1 MKLLPRRSLLECALH
16 FHFRQ
21 FDAVVRGSISNS
33 LESAMSFTF
42 VTRQVMGD
50 RVLILQLGR
59 VSASSLFHLLHLV
72 VYFFSISFFF
82 LLFLFCLPSPL
93 PQHRIIGLNNMK
105 HEIDINIRN
114 WTAAKQHSLHPPLSK
129 ADHYLSMT
137 GVWFHSPHHF
147 TNHESG
153 WITHWIEACVEKRL
167 TELNALPEMFLR
179 GLRKYQPGRLH
190 RACPVFMASIRTT
203 VAVCIEAVN
212 ACNVWS
218 KQPKQGRE

>member
-1 MKLLPRRSLLECALH
+1 MRPAFPFPSVWCGGTRKHLEFTRVCHVVHVCYAASNGRSGSYSATRSG
-16 FHFRQ
+16 FRIK
-21 FDAVVRGSISNS
+21 FVS
-33 LESAMSFTF
+33 SFTF
-42 VTRQVMGD
+42 GC
-50 RVLILQLGR
+50 
-59 VSASSLFHLLHLV
+59 LFLLHLL
-72 VYFFSISFFF
+72 FF

-147 TNHESG
+147 TNHKSG
-153 WITHWIEACVEKRL
+153 WINHWIEACVEKRL